1 MILFKLSKKKHHNN
15 KMSLEINVKN
25 ILNDFNIVSSDDFLK
40 ILGQIMLEFKSNLT
54 VDYLKG
60 KIKKIMDL
68 TTESEKKKQCKLLL
82 PYFDWYLQG
91 L

>member
-1 MILFKLSKKKHHNN
+1 
-15 KMSLEINVKN
+15 MSLEINVKN
-25 ILNDFNIVSSDDFLK
+25 ILNDFDIVSSDEFLE
-40 ILGQIMLEFKSNLT
+40 ILDQIMLEFKSNLT

-91 L
+91 F

>member
-1 MILFKLSKKKHHNN
+1 
-15 KMSLEINVKN
+15 MSLEINVKN
-25 ILNDFNIVSSDDFLK
+25 ILNDFDIVSSDEFLE
-40 ILGQIMLEFKSNLT
+40 ILDQIMLEFKSNLT

-60 KIKKIMDL
+60 KTKKIMDL

>member
-1 MILFKLSKKKHHNN
+1 
-15 KMSLEINVKN
+15 MSLEFKIKS
-25 ILNDFNIVSSDDFLK
+25 ILNDFDTVSSDEFLE
-40 ILGQIMLEFKSNLT
+40 ILDQIMLEFKSNLT

-60 KIKKIMDL
+60 KIKKIMDH

-91 L
+91 S